1 MKQSFD
7 NLALNVS
14 RIHEATA
21 SAAKG
26 AMNQMLTVR
35 NWLIGRYIVEYE
47 QHGDDRAAYGMS
59 LLQNLAEKIAIKG
72 LDRQMLNTCRLFY
85 QRYPQICDSVARR
98 FQSIASTGH
107 TGMEEMGL

>member
-7 NLALNVS
+7 KLVMNVS

-26 AMNQMLTVR
+26 AVNQMLTVR
-35 NWLIGRYIVEYE
+35 NWLIGCYIVEYE